1 MDFFAHQDRARV
13 ASRRLVSVFGL
24 AVLAVV
30 VAVNLA
36 AMSLWN
42 LLTGGASYP
51 QYFVATNAF
60 VVLLIVAGGAWI
72 ELHRLGTGGSVL
84 ALRIGAHALDEANAA
99 HRRFRDVAEEVAVG
113 AGVPVPALFVLDDPS
128 INALAAG
135 DRPAIAVVVVTRGA
149 LERLDRAQ
157 LQGVVAHEISHVVGG
172 DAALNLRLT
181 SALYGLYSLRLAG
194 QHLLDSALGRRPRS
208 LLSLLTPIAVA
219 AGAVLSALG
228 MLGVL
233 AAQMLR
239 AGIGR
244 QREFLADATA
254 VQITR
259 DRDGLGSALRRVAS
273 EQVIAGPTTAV
284 GSAGRHCD
292 YRVLVSHFMLVQPAR
307 AGDWFDSHP
316 PLAERIRRLYGRPMP
331 PLRECSSAA
340 AHSDERACA
349 ASAAAPMVDR
359 MVSWFRVPARMSGN
373 DAAGPGTGVS
383 ARESDVAADG
393 AGEGLVDEAVDE
405 MADGLADGAA
415 DRGAGPRTEQM
426 RWAETIAI
434 DDDDRPAVPPL
445 SATPASA
452 LIARLRAATVSRE
465 EASRWL
471 CAIVAGA
478 PAFKA
483 EAESDPRV
491 ASALRWLLSPAGVSL
506 RVPVLELMLARL
518 RRWSSAHRRE
528 LLERCRRAIEQDGR
542 LESAEWIH
550 YTLARH
556 RLLPAGSG
564 RGRTRNASPGRVAH
578 SRALA
583 ALFAMAAAVGE
594 VSARTTRDLLAE
606 TAALLAVPPPAATPD
621 ELDTI
626 ELAHALDTLESLP
639 PLDKPI
645 LLRMLV
651 RMARTPGDA
660 DVAAFVRAVAAAID
674 CPVPRAPATAPLAG
688 GAQR

>member
-1 MDFFAHQDRARV
+1 MDFFAHQERARV
-13 ASRRLVSVFGL
+13 TSRRLVSVFGL

-30 VAVNLA
+30 VAANLA
-36 AMSLWN
+36 AMALWSLV
-42 LLTGGASYP
+42 TGGAGHP
-51 QYFVATNAF
+51 PYFVATNAF

-72 ELHRLGTGGSVL
+72 ELHRLGTGGSAL
-84 ALRIGAHALDEANAA
+84 ALRIGAHALDEANPA

-135 DRPAIAVVVVTRGA
+135 DRPAIAAVVVTRGA

-157 LQGVVAHEISHVVGG
+157 LQGVVAHEVSHVVGG

-194 QHLLDSALGRRPRS
+194 QHLLDSALGGRQRS
-208 LLSLLTPIAVA
+208 MLSLLKPIAA
-219 AGAVLSALG
+219 AGGALLSALG

-259 DRDGLGSALRRVAS
+259 DRDGLGSALRRIAS
-273 EQVIAGPTTAV
+273 EQLIAGPTTTA
-284 GSAGRHCD
+284 GGAGRRCD
-292 YRVLVSHFMLVQPAR
+292 YRTLVSHFMLVQPAR

-331 PLRECSSAA
+331 PLRERTSAA
-340 AHSDERACA
+340 ATSDERASV

-359 MVSWFRVPARMSGN
+359 MVSWFRVPARMSG
-373 DAAGPGTGVS
+373 DDASGPAAGCS
-383 ARESDVAADG
+383 ASEP
-393 AGEGLVDEAVDE
+393 
-405 MADGLADGAA
+405 DGAA
-415 DRGAGPRTEQM
+415 DCAPDPGAGPQTEPM
-426 RWAETIAI
+426 RWAETMAIA
-434 DDDDRPAVPPL
+434 DDDRPAVPPL
-445 SATPASA
+445 SATPASV
-452 LIARLRAATVSRE
+452 LITRLRAAAVSRE

-483 EAESDPRV
+483 EAESDPRIV
-491 ASALRWLLSPAGVSL
+491 AALRWLLSPAGVSL

-542 LESAEWIH
+542 IESAEWVH

-556 RLLPAGSG
+556 RLLPPGNG
-564 RGRTRNASPGRVAH
+564 RWRARSIAPGRVAH

-583 ALFAMAAAVGE
+583 ALFAMAAALGE
-594 VSARTTRDLLAE
+594 TSARTTRDLLAE

-621 ELDTI
+621 ELDTA

-645 LLRMLV
+645 LLRMLA
-651 RMARTPGDA
+651 RMARAPEDS
-660 DVAAFVRAVAAAID
+660 DFAAFVRAVAAAID
-674 CPVPRAPATAPLAG
+674 CPVPRAAARQAAARRDDPAALA
-688 GAQR
+688 

>member
-1 MDFFAHQDRARV
+1 
-13 ASRRLVSVFGL
+13 
-24 AVLAVV
+24 
-30 VAVNLA
+30 
-36 AMSLWN
+36 
-42 LLTGGASYP
+42 
-51 QYFVATNAF
+51 
-60 VVLLIVAGGAWI
+60 
-72 ELHRLGTGGSVL
+72 LHRLGTGGSVL
-84 ALRIGAHALDEANAA
+84 ALRIGARALDEADAA
-99 HRRFRDVAEEVAVG
+99 HRRFRDIAEEVAVG

-135 DRPAIAVVVVTRGA
+135 DRPAIAAVVLTRGA
-149 LERLDRAQ
+149 LDRLDRAQ

-208 LLSLLTPIAVA
+208 LLSLLTPIAAA

-233 AAQMLR
+233 AAQLLR

-259 DRDGLGSALRRVAS
+259 DRDGLGSALRRIAS
-273 EQVIAGPTTAV
+273 EQAIAGPTTA
-284 GSAGRHCD
+284 AGGAQRHCD
-292 YRVLVSHFMLVQPAR
+292 YRALVSHFMLVQPAC

-331 PLRECSSAA
+331 PLRERTSAA
-340 AHSDERACA
+340 AAFDERAPA

-359 MVSWFRVPARMSGN
+359 MVSWFRVPARMSG
-373 DAAGPGTGVS
+373 D
-383 ARESDVAADG
+383 D
-393 AGEGLVDEAVDE
+393 
-405 MADGLADGAA
+405 AA
-415 DRGAGPRTEQM
+415 DRGAGPRTEPM

-445 SATPASA
+445 SATPASV
-452 LIARLRAATVSRE
+452 LIGRLRAATVSRE

-478 PAFKA
+478 PAFDA

-491 ASALRWLLSPAGVSL
+491 AAALRWLLSPAGVSL

-564 RGRTRNASPGRVAH
+564 RRSRNAAPGRVAH

-645 LLRMLV
+645 LLRMLA
-651 RMARTPGDA
+651 RMARAPGDA

-674 CPVPRAPATAPLAG
+674 CPVPRAAARHATARSDDPA
-688 GAQR
+688 APS